1 MPLPSSSPVI
11 TVVSIDDHA
20 LVRQGIRSL
29 LDAADGIRLVG
40 EGRAGEEIEG
50 LVARLL
56 PDILLL
62 DLGLPTH
69 ADPEQRQP
77 GERYPI
83 LDAIRRLRE
92 RHPHTR
98 ILVLSQYDDSG
109 LVRATVEAGVQGYLL
124 KDDALSSRLPSVVRA
139 VHQGH
144 AFYSP
149 AVHTTLTAEV
159 NGGEK
164 PQLTARQVEI
174 LTALA
179 VDPHLPRSE
188 IAARLGIS
196 EHTLAY
202 HLRAIFDRLAV
213 TTLTGAVV
221 KAIQLELLPRPLVAP
236 ERGSSVTKE

>member
-1 MPLPSSSPVI
+1 MPTSPDSQSI
-11 TVVSIDDHA
+11 TVVSIDDHN

-29 LDAADGIRLVG
+29 LEAASDIHLVG
-40 EGRAGEEIEG
+40 EGCAGEEIEG
-50 LVARLL
+50 LVADLS

-109 LVRATVEAGVQGYLL
+109 LVRATVDAGVQGYLL
-124 KDDALSSRLPSVVRA
+124 KDDALSSRLPSVIRA

-149 AVHTTLTAEV
+149 AVHATLTAEQ
-159 NGGEK
+159 NAGEN
-164 PQLTARQVEI
+164 PQLTPRQVEI

-179 VDPHLPRSE
+179 VDPHLPRSA
-188 IAARLGIS
+188 IAARLDIS
-196 EHTLAY
+196 EHTLTY

-213 TTLTGAVV
+213 TTLTGAIV

>member
-1 MPLPSSSPVI
+1 MSLSSSSPVI
-11 TVVSIDDHA
+11 TVVSVDDHA

-40 EGRAGEEIEG
+40 EGSAGEEIEG
-50 LVARLL
+50 LVEQLR

-69 ADPEQRQP
+69 ADLDQRQP

-83 LDAIRRLRE
+83 LDAIRRLAE
-92 RHPHTR
+92 RYPATR

-109 LVRATVEAGVQGYLL
+109 LVRATLDAGVQGYLL
-124 KDDALSSRLPSVVRA
+124 KDDALSSHLEGVIRA
-139 VHQGH
+139 VHAGD
-144 AFYSP
+144 AFFSASVNARLVAEQNAGEEP
-149 AVHTTLTAEV
+149 LLT
-159 NGGEK
+159 
-164 PQLTARQVEI
+164 PRQVEI

-179 VDPHLPRSE
+179 VDPHLPRSG

-196 EHTLAY
+196 EHTLTY
-202 HLRAIFDRLAV
+202 HLRLIFARLDVTNLTAAV
-213 TTLTGAVV
+213 M

-236 ERGSSVTKE
+236 ERGAAVTKE

>member
-1 MPLPSSSPVI
+1 MSTSLSSPVI

-40 EGRAGEEIEG
+40 EGSAGEEIEG
-50 LVARLL
+50 LVAKLR

-69 ADPEQRQP
+69 TDPEQRQP

-83 LDAIRRLRE
+83 LDAIRRLTE
-92 RHPHTR
+92 RYPATR

-109 LVRATVEAGVQGYLL
+109 LVRATLDAGVQGYLL
-124 KDDALSSRLPSVVRA
+124 KDDALSSHLQSVIRA
-139 VHQGH
+139 VHAGDVFFS
-144 AFYSP
+144 ASIN
-149 AVHTTLTAEV
+149 ARLTAEQDA
-159 NGGEK
+159 GEE
-164 PQLTARQVEI
+164 PLLTPRQVEI

-179 VDPHLPRSE
+179 VDPHLPRSG

-196 EHTLAY
+196 EHTLTY
-202 HLRAIFDRLAV
+202 HLRLIFARLDVTNLTAAV
-213 TTLTGAVV
+213 M
-221 KAIQLELLPRPLVAP
+221 KAIQLDLLPRPLVAP
-236 ERGSSVTKE
+236 ERGSAVTKE